1 MMARFDYVCVCILQ
15 VQKEIAN
22 MLWTSTL
29 RRLCATLDYIYHIF
43 DKFAVSMALCR
54 GGIRGLSLYVLLKLR
69 DTVGED
75 LEQRTC
81 KET

>member
-1 MMARFDYVCVCILQ
+1 MMAQFDYLCVCILQ

-29 RRLCATLDYIYHIF
+29 RRLCATLDYIYDIF
-43 DKFAVSMALCR
+43 DKLAVSMALCR
-54 GGIRGLSLYVLLKLR
+54 EGIRGLSLYVLLKLR

>member
-1 MMARFDYVCVCILQ
+1 MMARFGYVCVCILQ

-29 RRLCATLDYIYHIF
+29 RILCATLDYICHIF
-43 DKFAVSMALCR
+43 DKFVVSVALCR

-75 LEQRTC
+75 LEKRTC